1 MLAIKLTTHVGEDR
15 TLHLK
20 LPKDVREGPA
30 EVIVL
35 VSEGVASSGHT
46 LRDYLSHLR
55 SSRRRV
61 RSKEDIDQQ
70 LERER
75 ESWE

>member
-1 MLAIKLTTHVGEDR
+1 MRAIKLNTHVAKDHTVR
-15 TLHLK
+15 LTL
-20 LPKDVREGPA
+20 PEDVREGPA

-35 VSEGVASSGHT
+35 VPEGADQPSHT
-46 LRDYLSHLR
+46 LRDFLARFSER
-55 SSRRRV
+55 PRRV
-61 RSKEDIDQQ
+61 RTKEEIDRY